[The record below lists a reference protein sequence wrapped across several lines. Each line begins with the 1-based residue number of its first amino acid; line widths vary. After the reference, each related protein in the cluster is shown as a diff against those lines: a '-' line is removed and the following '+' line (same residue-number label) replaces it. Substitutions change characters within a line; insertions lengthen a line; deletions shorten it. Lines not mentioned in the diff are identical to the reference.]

1 MQGDEARLL
10 LSFPS
15 NRCPTQIEVAYRKK
29 VWELH
34 LDSFPVQQKPLA
46 ESKFKLVSSD
56 MPLNILSSFFFFP

>member
-34 LDSFPVQQKPLA
+34 LDLFPVQQKPLA
-46 ESKFKLVSSD
+46 ESKFKLDSCNVLRNKVSK
-56 MPLNILSSFFFFP
+56 LSL

>member
-34 LDSFPVQQKPLA
+34 LDLFPVQQKPLA
-46 ESKFKLVSSD
+46 ESKFKLVNEKEQLEHVGD
-56 MPLNILSSFFFFP
+56 RLRI